1 MDRPEIILAPGPT
14 PIPPEVLL
22 AQGSPLVYHRG
33 PGFGDI
39 MREVTGHLKE
49 LYRTDVADVLLM
61 TSSGTG
67 GLESAVANCFSPGDE
82 VLVPT
87 AGFFAERFKK
97 LAETFGLIVRT
108 VDYAWGTKIRP
119 DDVARALA
127 EHPVK
132 AVLLTQSETS
142 TGVIQPIEELA
153 RVANDAGALVLVD
166 VVSSLGAVPFAF
178 DDWGIDVAIGGSQKA
193 LSASPGIAFAA
204 VSARAWEAA
213 ATATN
218 PRFYFDWA
226 TYRRFAELPDP
237 ENPWTP
243 AISVMQGLQAALRLY
258 FSDGVDVALA
268 RHRTLI
274 RRGEGGRA
282 GARPRPL
289 RGGPRRELDRHRDPR
304 PGGGRCRSDQRHDAQ
319 RLRVRD
325 RTRPRAL
332 EGQGVPD
339 RALRLLLGA
348 RHHPRTRRARD
359 DAGEAR
365 APGEA
370 GGGRRGRRGRV
381 PGRRRG
387 RLAVRVLVT
396 EPLSEQGL
404 DLLRQDFQVD
414 VRTDLAKGDLAAEIG
429 PYDALIIRSATEVS
443 AQVLEAAVTLKVV
456 ARAGIG
462 LDNVDVEAA
471 TRRGVMVVNAPQSNI
486 ISAAEQA
493 MALMLAQARNI
504 PQAHAALKAGQWERA
519 RWEGVELA
527 GKTVGL
533 VGLGRV
539 GGLVAQRAAGF
550 GMRVIAYDPYVSAER
565 AKEMGVDAMP
575 SLEALLVQADFV
587 SIHLPRSAE
596 TEDLIG
602 DHELR
607 LMKPGARLINT
618 ARGGIVERGRPG
630 EGARGGSPGRRRPRR
645 VRDRAHHREPAVR
658 PRSGGGDPAPGRVD
672 EGGSGQGG
680 NHRRGDGA
688 PRARRASSSRTP

>member
-97 LAETFGLIVRT
+97 LAETFGLTVRT

-132 AVLLTQSETS
+132 GVLLTQSETS

-213 ATATN
+213 STATN

-268 RHRTLI
+268 RHRTLSAAVK
-274 RRGEGGRA
+274 EGV
-282 GARPRPL
+282 
-289 RGGPRRELDRHRDPR
+289 
-304 PGGGRCRSDQRHDAQ
+304 Q
-319 RLRVRD
+319 
-325 RTRPRAL
+325 AL
-332 EGQGVPD
+332 
-339 RALRLLLGA
+339 
-348 RHHPRTRRARD
+348 
-359 DAGEAR
+359 
-365 APGEA
+365 
-370 GGGRRGRRGRV
+370 
-381 PGRRRG
+381 
-387 RLAVRVLVT
+387 
-396 EPLSEQGL
+396 GL
-404 DLLRQDFQVD
+404 DLFGEGLDQNWTVTAIRAPEAADADLISDTMRSDFGCVIAPGQGP
-414 VRTDLAKGDLAAEIG
+414 LKGKVFRIGHFGYFSELDIIRGLAA
-429 PYDALIIRSATEVS
+429 
-443 AQVLEAAVTLKVV
+443 LEMTLEKLGHPVNRGAGV
-456 ARAGIG
+456 A
-462 LDNVDVEAA
+462 
-471 TRRGVMVVNAPQSNI
+471 
-486 ISAAEQA
+486 AAE
-493 MALMLAQARNI
+493 
-504 PQAHAALKAGQWERA
+504 
-519 RWEGVELA
+519 GVFLD
-527 GKTVGL
+527 
-533 VGLGRV
+533 
-539 GGLVAQRAAGF
+539 AAG
-550 GMRVIAYDPYVSAER
+550 
-565 AKEMGVDAMP
+565 
-575 SLEALLVQADFV
+575 
-587 SIHLPRSAE
+587 
-596 TEDLIG
+596 
-602 DHELR
+602 
-607 LMKPGARLINT
+607 
-618 ARGGIVERGRPG
+618 
-630 EGARGGSPGRRRPRR
+630 
-645 VRDRAHHREPAVR
+645 AV
-658 PRSGGGDPAPGRVD
+658 
-672 EGGSGQGG
+672 
-680 NHRRGDGA
+680 
-688 PRARRASSSRTP
+688 